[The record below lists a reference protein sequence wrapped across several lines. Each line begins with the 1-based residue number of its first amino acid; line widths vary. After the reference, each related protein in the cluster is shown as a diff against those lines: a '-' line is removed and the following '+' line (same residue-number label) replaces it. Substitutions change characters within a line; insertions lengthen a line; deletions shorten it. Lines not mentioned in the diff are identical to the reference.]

1 MSGSRRVCVS
11 RVGKSTLH
19 QSERTLQ
26 SKKVIEKA
34 AMNTSDSRLSTP
46 DAQGLY
52 DPRNEHDACGMGLV
66 ASIRG
71 EKSHE
76 IIRKGLEVLIN
87 LTHRGAAGCDPE
99 TGDGA
104 GILIQIPH
112 AFFAREC
119 AELGFKLPEAGAYG
133 VAMCFLPVEKHE
145 RLLCEGIME
154 SIVKE
159 EGLTLLGWRDT
170 PINGD
175 AAGRVARASQPYIQQ
190 LFVGAPDGMDEDA
203 FERLL
208 YRVRRRAENEV
219 VDSEIEDKDTFYIPS
234 FSCRTIVYKGLML
247 APQIEKFYYE
257 LANPLVKSA
266 LCLVHQR
273 FSTNTFPSWKLA
285 HPYRYVAHN
294 GEINTVRG
302 NVSWMNARQSVLASP
317 NYDGQ
322 IDKLFPVIMPRGSD
336 SASLDNAV
344 EFLFQSGRSLPH
356 VMAMLIPEAW
366 AGNPDMD
373 EEKRAFYEY
382 HASLM
387 EPWDG
392 PAAMAFTDGRII
404 GATLDRNGLRPGR
417 YIVTKDDLVVLA
429 SEAGV
434 LEVPAEDI
442 RKKGRLQPGR
452 MFLVDTVQKRII
464 SDDEIKK
471 QLSSRQPYGEWIKQ
485 QQVTLDHLPE
495 PSRVIATNPET
506 LLRRQRAFGY
516 SEEDLKIILAPMGA
530 KGEEPIGSMGTDVPL
545 ACLSDRP
552 QPLFNYFKQLFA
564 QVTNPPIDPIREELV
579 MSLISY
585 IGTERN
591 ILDETPENCHTL
603 KLPHPIL
610 TNRDLEKLR
619 RVSSG
624 DLLATTLPA
633 LFRAED
639 GEKGLKHAL
648 DDLSNRAAH
657 AVNSG
662 YTLLILSDRGVDPTY
677 APVPSLLAM
686 AAVHNRLVREKTR
699 TQVALIIESGEP
711 REVMHFALLIGYG
724 ASAINPYLAFET
736 LHDLKRTG
744 LLPENISGDY
754 AEKNFIKGINKGLLK
769 TFSKMGI
776 STLQSYRGAQVF
788 EAVGL
793 NKALVSAYFS
803 GTASRIEGV
812 GLDVLSKEAQLKHTY
827 AFQPFTDS
835 ETDLVVGGHY
845 QYREGGEYHLLNPLT
860 ISKLQHAVRQNNP
873 ATFQE
878 YTDLLDEQSRNLCTL
893 RGLLKLKYAE
903 KPIPIEE
910 VEPAKE
916 IVKRFTTGAMSFGSI
931 SQEAHE
937 TLAIAMNRIGGMSN
951 TGEGGEDEAR
961 FKRDANGDLRR
972 SAVKQVASGR
982 FGVTANYLVNA
993 DELQIKMAQGAKP
1006 GEGGQLPGHK
1016 VDENIARIRHS
1027 IPGVGLIS
1035 PPPHHDI
1042 YSIEDLAQL
1051 IYDLKNVNPK
1061 ARIAVKL
1068 VSEVGVGTVAAGVS
1082 KAHADV
1088 VLISGDNGG
1097 TGASPLSSI
1106 KHAGLP
1112 WELGLAETQQV
1123 LLLNDLRSRIKVQT
1137 DGKLQTGRDVVIAA
1151 LLGAEEFGFATM
1163 PLISLG
1169 CIMMRKCH
1177 LNTCAVGIATQDP
1190 VLRARFQGQ
1199 PEHVINFFFFIAEQM
1214 RQHMAKLGFRTVNEM
1229 VGHVDRIDASVADVH
1244 WKAKGIDLS
1253 SILYAPTLPSRV
1265 ARHCVQA
1272 QDHGLSAALD
1282 HALIA
1287 KAAPAL
1293 ESKTPVTGNFAI
1305 RNVHRTVG
1313 AMLGGEIARRYGSA
1327 GLPDGTIRYKFKGS
1341 AGQSFGAFVPSG
1353 VTLELEGDSND
1364 YLGKGLSGGRIIA
1377 YPPKT
1382 SSFLPEQSILVGNVV
1397 LYGATTGEVFLN
1409 GIAGERFAVRNSGA
1423 TAVVEGVGDH
1433 GCEYMT
1439 NGTVVVLGKT
1449 GRNFAAGMSGGIAY
1463 VYDDRGDFPARR
1475 CNKVS
1480 VDLEPLVLAEDVAR
1494 VRGFLERHRD
1504 YTGSPRAAWI
1514 LEHWAD
1520 AQPRFIKVFPHEYK
1534 RVLGFPRAESVYCAP
1549 TNSSPLVTATAEVQH
1564 G

>member
-1 MSGSRRVCVS
+1 MATPSGR
-11 RVGKSTLH
+11 
-19 QSERTLQ
+19 E
-26 SKKVIEKA
+26 
-34 AMNTSDSRLSTP
+34 
-46 DAQGLY
+46 
-52 DPRNEHDACGMGLV
+52 
-66 ASIRG
+66 
-71 EKSHE
+71 
-76 IIRKGLEVLIN
+76 
-87 LTHRGAAGCDPE
+87 
-99 TGDGA
+99 
-104 GILIQIPH
+104 
-112 AFFAREC
+112 AR
-119 AELGFKLPEAGAYG
+119 
-133 VAMCFLPVEKHE
+133 
-145 RLLCEGIME
+145 
-154 SIVKE
+154 S
-159 EGLTLLGWRDT
+159 
-170 PINGD
+170 
-175 AAGRVARASQPYIQQ
+175 SQPYIEQ
-190 LFVGAPDGMDEDA
+190 LFLGRPEGFDEDA

-208 YRVRRRAENEV
+208 YRVRRRTENEIAAS
-219 VDSEIEDKDTFYIPS
+219 DIEDKETFYVPS
-234 FSCRTIVYKGLML
+234 CSCRTIIYKGLML
-247 APQIEKFYYE
+247 APQIEKFYFE
-257 LANPLVKSA
+257 LANPLVTSA
-266 LCLVHQR
+266 LALIHQR

-285 HPYRYVAHN
+285 HPYRYIAHN
-294 GEINTVRG
+294 GEINTIRG
-302 NVSWMNARQSVLASP
+302 NVSWMNARQSVLRSP
-317 NYDGQ
+317 LFNDK
-322 IDKLFPVIMPRGSD
+322 IDQLYPVIVPGGSD
-336 SASLDNAV
+336 SASIDNAV
-344 EFLFQSGRSLPH
+344 EFLYQSGRSLPH

-366 AGNPDMD
+366 SGNPDMD
-373 EEKRAFYEY
+373 EDKRAFYEY

-392 PAAMAFTDGRII
+392 PAAIAFTDGKVI

-434 LEVPAEDI
+434 IEVPAEDI
-442 RKKGRLQPGR
+442 LKKGRLQPGR
-452 MFLVDTVQKRII
+452 MFLVDTVQQRII
-464 SDDEIKK
+464 SDGEIKK
-471 QLSSRQPYGEWIKQ
+471 QLAARQPYGDWLKQ
-485 QQVTLDHLPE
+485 QQVTIDSLPE
-495 PSRVIATNPET
+495 PPRVIASNSET
-506 LLRRQRAFGY
+506 LLRRQRACGY
-516 SEEDLKIILAPMGA
+516 SEEDLRILLAPMAATGA
-530 KGEEPIGSMGTDVPL
+530 EPVGAMGTDVPL

-552 QPLFNYFKQLFA
+552 QQLFSYFKQLFA

-591 ILDETPENCHTL
+591 ILDEAPENCHTL
-603 KLPHPIL
+603 RLPHPIL

-639 GEKGLKHAL
+639 GEKGLRHAL
-648 DDLSNRAAH
+648 DDLSNRASH
-657 AVNSG
+657 AVDSG
-662 YTLLILSDRGVDPTY
+662 YTLLILSDRGVDATY

-686 AAVHNRLVREKTR
+686 AAVHNRLVQEEKR

-724 ASAINPYLAFET
+724 ASAINPYLAIESV
-736 LHDLKRTG
+736 HSLKTRG
-744 LLPENISGDY
+744 LLPDNVTAEQ
-754 AEKNFIKGINKGLLK
+754 AEKNFIKAIEKGLLK

-793 NKALVSAYFS
+793 NKWLINTYFP

-812 GLDVLSKEAQLKHTY
+812 GLGVLAREAQIKHGY
-827 AFQPFTDS
+827 AFQPLTDS
-835 ETDLVVGGHY
+835 ETELVVGGQY
-845 QYREGGEYHLLNPLT
+845 QYRVGGEYHLINPLT
-860 ISKLQHAVRQNNP
+860 ISKVQHAVNENNF

-878 YTDLLDEQSRNLCTL
+878 YTDLIDDQNRNLCTL
-893 RGLLKLKYAE
+893 RGLLKLKYVE
-903 KPIPIEE
+903 KPLPIEE

-931 SQEAHE
+931 SKEAHE
-937 TLAIAMNRIGGMSN
+937 TLAIAMNRLGGMSN

-961 FKRDANGDLRR
+961 FTPDPNGDSRR

-982 FGVTANYLVNA
+982 FGVTTNYLVNA

-1016 VDENIARIRHS
+1016 VDEIIAKTRHS

-1088 VLISGDNGG
+1088 VLISGDSGG

-1123 LLLNDLRSRIKVQT
+1123 LLLNDLRSRIRVQT

-1151 LLGAEEFGFATM
+1151 LLGAEEFGFGTM
-1163 PLISLG
+1163 PLIAIG

-1190 VLRARFQGQ
+1190 VLRSRFTGT

-1214 RQHMAKLGFRTVNEM
+1214 RQHMAKLGFRTVDEM
-1229 VGHVDRIDASVADVH
+1229 VGHVEKIDVSLADSH

-1253 SILYAPTLPSRV
+1253 SILYMPTLPSRV
-1265 ARHCVQA
+1265 ARRRTTS
-1272 QDHGLSAALD
+1272 QDHGLGPALD

-1287 KAAPAL
+1287 KAKPAL
-1293 ESKTPVTGNFAI
+1293 ESKTPVTGSFAI

-1327 GLPDGTIRYKFKGS
+1327 GLPDGTIHFRFHGS
-1341 AGQSFGAFVPSG
+1341 AGQSFGAFVPNG

-1364 YLGKGLSGGRIIA
+1364 YMGKGLSGGRLIA

-1382 SSFLPEQSILVGNVV
+1382 SSFLPEESILVGNVV
-1397 LYGATTGEVFLN
+1397 LYGATSGEAFIN

-1439 NGTVVVLGKT
+1439 NGFVVVLGST
-1449 GRNFAAGMSGGIAY
+1449 GRNFAAGMSGGYAL
-1463 VYDDRGDFPARR
+1463 VYDDTGDFATRR
-1475 CNKVS
+1475 CNTAS
-1480 VDLEPLVLAEDVAR
+1480 VDLEPLAAEDDIDR
-1494 VRGFLERHRD
+1494 VRQLLARHRD
-1504 YTGSPRAAWI
+1504 LTGSPRAAWV

-1520 AQPRFIKVFPHEYK
+1520 AQPKFIKVFPHEYK
-1534 RVLGFPRAESVYCAP
+1534 RVLGVARTTTLYAP
-1549 TNSSPLVTATAEVQH
+1549 PSISPPLVTATAEVQH

>member
-1 MSGSRRVCVS
+1 MEKSNFRSR
-11 RVGKSTLH
+11 
-19 QSERTLQ
+19 
-26 SKKVIEKA
+26 I
-34 AMNTSDSRLSTP
+34 P
-46 DAQGLY
+46 DPQGLY
-52 DPRNEHDACGMGLV
+52 HPYNEHDACGMGLV

-112 AFFAREC
+112 AFFVREC
-119 AELGFKLPEAGAYG
+119 TELGWKLPGAGEYG
-133 VAMCFLPVEKHE
+133 VAMCFLPVERHS
-145 RLLCEGIME
+145 RLQCEGVFERIAQ
-154 SIVKE
+154 E
-159 EGLTLLGWRDT
+159 EGLTVLGWRDT
-170 PINGD
+170 PVNGD
-175 AAGRVARASQPYIQQ
+175 AIGREARNSQPYIEQ
-190 LFVGAPDGMDEDA
+190 LFVLRPEGMDEDA

-208 YRVRRRAENEV
+208 YRVRRSTENEIAN
-219 VDSEIEDKDTFYIPS
+219 SEIEDKESFYVPS
-234 FSCRTIVYKGLML
+234 CSCRTIVYKGLML
-247 APQIEKFYYE
+247 APQIERFYFE
-257 LANPLVKSA
+257 LANPLVTSA
-266 LCLVHQR
+266 LALVHQR

-294 GEINTVRG
+294 GEINTIRG
-302 NVSWMNARQSVLASP
+302 NISWMNARQSVLKSDLH
-317 NYDGQ
+317 NGH
-322 IDKLFPVIMPRGSD
+322 IDKLFPVIMPEGSD
-336 SASLDNAV
+336 SSSLDNAV

-373 EEKRAFYEY
+373 EDKRAFYEY

-392 PAAMAFTDGRII
+392 PAAIAFTDGKVI

-434 LEVPAEDI
+434 IEVPAEDV

-452 MFLVDTVQKRII
+452 MFLVDTVQQRII
-464 SDDEIKK
+464 SDAEIKK
-471 QLSSRQPYGEWIKQ
+471 QLASRQPYAEWLKE
-485 QQVTLDHLPE
+485 QQVTMDQLPE
-495 PSRVIATNPET
+495 PPRVIPSNPET
-506 LLRRQRAFGY
+506 LLRRQRAQGY
-516 SEEDLKIILAPMGA
+516 SEEDLRILLAPMGA

-552 QPLFNYFKQLFA
+552 QSLFNYFKQLFA

-591 ILDETPENCHTL
+591 ILDEAPENCHTL

-619 RVSSG
+619 RVASG

-639 GEKGLKHAL
+639 GEAGLRRSL
-648 DDLSNRAAH
+648 DELSARAAH
-657 AVNSG
+657 AVLSG
-662 YTLLILSDRGVDPTY
+662 YTLLIISDRGVDATY
-677 APVPSLLAM
+677 APIPSLLAM

-724 ASAINPYLAFET
+724 ASAINPYLAIES
-736 LHDLKRTG
+736 LHDLKRRG
-744 LLPENISGDY
+744 LLPDDVTAEY
-754 AEKNFIKGINKGLLK
+754 AEKNFIKAINKGLLK

-793 NKALVSAYFS
+793 NQFLVDKYFP
-803 GTASRIEGV
+803 GTASRVEGV
-812 GLDVLSKEAQLKHTY
+812 GMDVIAREAMMKHSY
-827 AFQPFTDS
+827 AFQPLTDS
-835 ETDLVVGGHY
+835 ETDLVVGGQY
-845 QYREGGEYHLLNPLT
+845 QYREGGEYHLLNPQT
-860 ISKLQHAVRQNNP
+860 ISKVQHAVRQNNFK
-873 ATFQE
+873 TFEE
-878 YTDLLDEQSRNLCTL
+878 YTELIDSSNRTLCTL
-893 RGLLKLKYAE
+893 RGLLQLKYSE
-903 KPIPIEE
+903 KPIAIEE

-916 IVKRFTTGAMSFGSI
+916 IVKRFTTGAMSYGSI
-931 SQEAHE
+931 SKEAHE

-951 TGEGGEDEAR
+951 TGEGGEDEER

-982 FGVTANYLVNA
+982 FGVTTNYLVNA

-1016 VDENIARIRHS
+1016 VDETIAKTRHS

-1051 IYDLKNVNPK
+1051 IYDLKNVNPQ

-1088 VLISGDNGG
+1088 VLISGDSGG

-1123 LLLNDLRSRIKVQT
+1123 LLLNDLRSRIRVQT

-1163 PLISLG
+1163 PLITMG

-1190 VLRARFQGQ
+1190 VLRARFTGT

-1214 RQHMAKLGFRTVNEM
+1214 RQHMAKLGFRTVDEM
-1229 VGHVDRIDASVADVH
+1229 VGRVDKIDAAIADLH

-1253 SILYAPTLPSRV
+1253 SILYSPTLPSRV
-1265 ARHCVQA
+1265 ARRRMQP
-1272 QDHGLSAALD
+1272 QDHGLNQALD
-1282 HALIA
+1282 HQLIA
-1287 KAAPAL
+1287 KAKPAL
-1293 ESKTPVTGNFAI
+1293 ESKTPVTGEFAI

-1313 AMLGGEIARRYGSA
+1313 AMLGGEIARRYGSD
-1327 GLPDGTIRYKFKGS
+1327 GLPDGTINFRFEGS

-1382 SSFLPEQSILVGNVV
+1382 SSFLPEESILVGNVV
-1397 LYGATTGEVFLN
+1397 LYGATSGEVFLN

-1423 TAVVEGVGDH
+1423 VAVVEGVGDH

-1439 NGTVVVLGKT
+1439 NGTVIVLGST
-1449 GRNFAAGMSGGIAY
+1449 GRNFAAGMSGGVAY
-1463 VYDDRGDFPARR
+1463 VYDDQGDFSTRR

-1480 VDLEPLVLAEDVAR
+1480 VDLEPLVEDADVER
-1494 VRGFLERHRD
+1494 VKAMLERHRD
-1504 YTGSPRAAWI
+1504 LTGSPRAAWI
-1514 LEHWAD
+1514 LEHWVD

-1534 RVLGFPRAESVYCAP
+1534 RVLGVPRATSVYASP
-1549 TNSSPLVTATAEVQH
+1549 TIPSPLVTPTAEVLH

>member
-1 MSGSRRVCVS
+1 
-11 RVGKSTLH
+11 
-19 QSERTLQ
+19 
-26 SKKVIEKA
+26 
-34 AMNTSDSRLSTP
+34 
-46 DAQGLY
+46 
-52 DPRNEHDACGMGLV
+52 MGLV

-71 EKSHE
+71 EKSHD

-104 GILIQIPH
+104 GILIQVPH
-112 AFFAREC
+112 VFFAREC
-119 AELGFKLPEAGAYG
+119 GELGIQLPGPGDYG
-133 VAMCFLPVEKHE
+133 VAMVFLPVDKHS
-145 RLLCEGIME
+145 RLQCEGVFERIA
-154 SIVKE
+154 SV
-159 EGLTLLGWRDT
+159 EGLKVLGWRDT
-170 PINGD
+170 PVNGD
-175 AAGRVARASQPYIQQ
+175 AIGREARASQPYIEQF
-190 LFVGAPDGMDEDA
+190 FVGRPDGMTEDD
-203 FERLL
+203 FERRL
-208 YRVRRRAENEV
+208 YLVRRRTENEIAA
-219 VDSEIEDKDTFYIPS
+219 SEIDEKEFFYVPS
-234 FSCRTIVYKGLML
+234 FSCRTIIYKGLML
-247 APQIEKFYYE
+247 APQIEKFYFE
-257 LANPLVKSA
+257 LANPLVTSA

-294 GEINTVRG
+294 GEINTIRG
-302 NVSWMNARQSVLASP
+302 NVSWMNARQSILETAHF
-317 NYDGQ
+317 G
-322 IDKLFPVIMPRGSD
+322 DKIKELYPVIMPEGSD

-344 EFLFQSGRSLPH
+344 EFLYQSGRSLPH

-373 EEKRAFYEY
+373 EDKRAFYEY

-392 PAAMAFTDGRII
+392 PAAIAFSDGRVV

-434 LEVPAEDI
+434 LDVPAEDI

-452 MFLVDTVQKRII
+452 MFLVDTVEKRII
-464 SDDEIKK
+464 SDAEIKK
-471 QLSSRQPYGEWIKQ
+471 TLAARQPYADWLKE
-485 QQVTLDHLPE
+485 QQVILDTLPE
-495 PSRVIATNPET
+495 PSRVIASNPET
-506 LLRRQRAFGY
+506 LLRRQRAYGY
-516 SEEDLKIILAPMGA
+516 SEEDLRILLGPMGSR
-530 KGEEPIGSMGTDVPL
+530 GEEPVGSMGTDTPL

-591 ILDETPENCHTL
+591 ILDENPENCHTL

-610 TNRDLEKLR
+610 SNRDLEKLR

-633 LFRAED
+633 LFRAAD
-639 GEKGLKHAL
+639 GESGLASAL
-648 DDLSNRAAH
+648 DELSARSSH
-657 AVNSG
+657 AVASG
-662 YTLLILSDRGVDPTY
+662 YTLLIISDRGVDSTY
-677 APVPSLLAM
+677 APIPSLLAM
-686 AAVHNRLVREKTR
+686 AAVHNRLVQEKTR

-724 ASAINPYLAFET
+724 ASAINPYLAIET
-736 LHDLKRTG
+736 LHDLKRRG
-744 LLPENISGDY
+744 LLPHSVSGNH

-793 NKALVSAYFS
+793 NQHLIETYFP

-812 GLDVLSKEAQLKHTY
+812 GLDVLAREAQMKHSF
-827 AFQPFTDS
+827 AFQPLTES
-835 ETDLVVGGHY
+835 ETELVVGGHY
-845 QYREGGEYHLLNPLT
+845 QYREGGEYHLLNPET
-860 ISKLQHAVRQNNP
+860 ISKLQHSVRANN
-873 ATFQE
+873 ATTFQE
-878 YTDLLDEQSRNLCTL
+878 YTDLLDEQNRNLCTL
-893 RGLLKLKYAE
+893 RGLLKLNYSDT
-903 KPIPIEE
+903 PIPIEE

-916 IVKRFTTGAMSFGSI
+916 IVKRFTTGAMSYGSI
-931 SQEAHE
+931 SKEAHE
-937 TLAIAMNRIGGMSN
+937 TLAIAMNRLGGMSN
-951 TGEGGEDEAR
+951 TGEGGEDEER
-961 FKRDANGDLRR
+961 FKRDANGDSRR

-982 FGVTANYLVNA
+982 FGVTTNYLVNA

-1016 VDENIARIRHS
+1016 VDEVIARTRHS

-1051 IYDLKNVNPK
+1051 IYDLKNVNPQ

-1068 VSEVGVGTVAAGVS
+1068 VSEAGVGTVAAGVS

-1088 VLISGDNGG
+1088 VLISGDTGG

-1123 LLLNDLRSRIKVQT
+1123 LLLNDLRGRIKVQT

-1151 LLGAEEFGFATM
+1151 LLGAEEFGFATT
-1163 PLISLG
+1163 PLIAMG
-1169 CIMMRKCH
+1169 CIMLRKCH
-1177 LNTCAVGIATQDP
+1177 LNTCSVGIATQDP
-1190 VLRARFQGQ
+1190 VLRERFTGQ
-1199 PEHVINFFFFIAEQM
+1199 PEHVINFFFFIAEQI
-1214 RQHMAKLGFRTVNEM
+1214 RQHMAKLGFRKVDEM
-1229 VGHVDRIDASVADVH
+1229 VGRVDKIDASIADAH

-1253 SILYAPTLPSRV
+1253 SILYAPTVPSRV
-1265 ARHCVQA
+1265 ARRKMQP
-1272 QDHGLSAALD
+1272 QDHGLDQALD
-1282 HALIA
+1282 HQLIA
-1287 KAAPAL
+1287 KAKPAL
-1293 ESKTPVTGNFAI
+1293 DSKTPVTGSFSI

-1313 AMLGGEIARRYGSA
+1313 AMLGGQIARRYGSTA
-1327 GLPDGTIRYKFKGS
+1327 LPDNTIHFKFEGS
-1341 AGQSFGAFVPSG
+1341 AGQSFGAFVPTG

-1382 SSFLPEQSILVGNVV
+1382 SFFLPEESILVGNVV
-1397 LYGATTGEVFLN
+1397 LYGATSGEVFLN

-1439 NGTVVVLGKT
+1439 NGTVIVLGTT
-1449 GRNFAAGMSGGIAY
+1449 GRNFAAGMSGGRAF
-1463 VYDDRGDFPARR
+1463 VFDDQGDFSSRR
-1475 CNKVS
+1475 CNKAS
-1480 VDLEPLVLAEDVAR
+1480 VDLEPLVTDTDIAE
-1494 VRGFLERHRD
+1494 VRALLERHRD
-1504 YTGSPRAAWI
+1504 YTGSPRAAWV
-1514 LEHWAD
+1514 LEHWSE
-1520 AQPRFIKVFPHEYK
+1520 AQPKFIKVFPHEYK
-1534 RVLGFPRAESVYCAP
+1534 RVLGVERVDTVYSPPITTAP
-1549 TNSSPLVTATAEVQH
+1549 QVEAAAEVQH

>member
-1 MSGSRRVCVS
+1 
-11 RVGKSTLH
+11 
-19 QSERTLQ
+19 
-26 SKKVIEKA
+26 
-34 AMNTSDSRLSTP
+34 
-46 DAQGLY
+46 
-52 DPRNEHDACGMGLV
+52 
-66 ASIRG
+66 
-71 EKSHE
+71 
-76 IIRKGLEVLIN
+76 
-87 LTHRGAAGCDPE
+87 
-99 TGDGA
+99 
-104 GILIQIPH
+104 
-112 AFFAREC
+112 
-119 AELGFKLPEAGAYG
+119 
-133 VAMCFLPVEKHE
+133 
-145 RLLCEGIME
+145 
-154 SIVKE
+154 
-159 EGLTLLGWRDT
+159 
-170 PINGD
+170 
-175 AAGRVARASQPYIQQ
+175 
-190 LFVGAPDGMDEDA
+190 
-203 FERLL
+203 
-208 YRVRRRAENEV
+208 
-219 VDSEIEDKDTFYIPS
+219 
-234 FSCRTIVYKGLML
+234 ML
-247 APQIEKFYYE
+247 APQIERFYFE

-294 GEINTVRG
+294 GEINTIRG
-302 NVSWMNARQSVLASP
+302 NVSWMTARQSILESP
-317 NYDGQ
+317 LHDGQ
-322 IDKLFPVIMPRGSD
+322 ISKLFPVIVPGGSD

-344 EFLFQSGRSLPH
+344 EFLFHSGRSLPH

-366 AGNPDMD
+366 SGNPDMD

-392 PAAMAFTDGRII
+392 PAAMAFTDGRVI

-417 YIVTKDDLVVLA
+417 YIVTKDDIVVLA

-434 LEVPAEDI
+434 LDVPAEDI

-452 MFLVDTVQKRII
+452 MFLVDTVQQRII
-464 SDDEIKK
+464 SDAEIKK
-471 QLSSRQPYGEWIKQ
+471 QLASRQPYGEWLRE
-485 QQVTLDHLPE
+485 QQVTMDQLPE
-495 PSRVIATNPET
+495 PSRVIATNHET
-506 LLRRQRAFGY
+506 ILRRQRAYGY
-516 SEEDLKIILAPMGA
+516 SEEDLKILLAPMGA
-530 KGEEPIGSMGTDVPL
+530 KGEEPLGSMGTDVPL

-552 QPLFNYFKQLFA
+552 QSLFNYFKQLFA

-591 ILDETPENCHTL
+591 ILNEAPENCHTL

-639 GEKGLKHAL
+639 GEAGLRHSL
-648 DDLSNRAAH
+648 EDLSNRAAL
-657 AVNSG
+657 AVISG
-662 YTLLILSDRGVDPTY
+662 YTLLIISDRGVDSTY
-677 APVPSLLAM
+677 APIPSLLAM

-699 TQVALIIESGEP
+699 TQIALIIESGEP

-724 ASAINPYLAFET
+724 ASAINPYLAIET
-736 LHDLKRTG
+736 LHDLKLRG
-744 LLPENISGDY
+744 MIPDDVSAEY
-754 AEKNFIKGINKGLLK
+754 AEKNFIKAINKGLLK

-793 NKALVSAYFS
+793 NHSLVEAYFP

-812 GLDVLSKEAQLKHTY
+812 GLGVLAREAQLKHAF
-827 AFQPFTDS
+827 AFQPLTES
-835 ETDLVVGGHY
+835 ETDLAVGGQY
-845 QYREGGEYHLLNPLT
+845 QYRLGGEYHLLNPLT
-860 ISKLQHAVRQNNP
+860 ISKVQQAVRQNNP

-878 YTDLLDEQSRNLCTL
+878 YTDLLDDQNRTLCTL
-893 RGLLKLKYAE
+893 RGLLKLKYSD
-903 KPIPIEE
+903 KPIPLDK

-931 SQEAHE
+931 SKEAHE

-961 FKRDANGDLRR
+961 FQRDENGDLRR

-1016 VDENIARIRHS
+1016 VDEVIARIRYS

-1068 VSEVGVGTVAAGVS
+1068 VSEVGVGTVAAGVA

-1088 VLISGDNGG
+1088 VLISGDSGG

-1123 LLLNDLRSRIKVQT
+1123 LLLNDLRSRIRVQT

-1177 LNTCAVGIATQDP
+1177 LNTCPVGIATQDP
-1190 VLRARFQGQ
+1190 VLRARFEGQ

-1214 RQHMAKLGFRTVNEM
+1214 REHMAKLGFRTVDEM
-1229 VGHVDRIDASVADVH
+1229 VGHVDKIDAAAADVH

-1253 SILYAPTLPSRV
+1253 SILYSPALPSRV
-1265 ARHCVQA
+1265 ARRCMQA
-1272 QDHGLSAALD
+1272 QDHGLNQALD
-1282 HALIA
+1282 HQLIA

-1293 ESKTPVTGNFAI
+1293 KSKTPVSATFAI

-1327 GLPDGTIRYKFKGS
+1327 GLPEGTIHFKFNGS
-1341 AGQSFGAFVPSG
+1341 AGQSFGAFVPACDIIVLHHALVPISNVVGLIIRQRNQRHAHPIGQGRSDLDREAALRLRVRRHVGELFRRENFQMHRRSNRFPPPRRWCRRCAESCKNPAGVRVASG
-1353 VTLELEGDSND
+1353 CFSPPTIRCRRNRIA
-1364 YLGKGLSGGRIIA
+1364 GRIQICSFHA
-1377 YPPKT
+1377 G
-1382 SSFLPEQSILVGNVV
+1382 SSG
-1397 LYGATTGEVFLN
+1397 
-1409 GIAGERFAVRNSGA
+1409 
-1423 TAVVEGVGDH
+1423 
-1433 GCEYMT
+1433 
-1439 NGTVVVLGKT
+1439 
-1449 GRNFAAGMSGGIAY
+1449 
-1463 VYDDRGDFPARR
+1463 
-1475 CNKVS
+1475 
-1480 VDLEPLVLAEDVAR
+1480 
-1494 VRGFLERHRD
+1494 HRP
-1504 YTGSPRAAWI
+1504 YW
-1514 LEHWAD
+1514 
-1520 AQPRFIKVFPHEYK
+1520 
-1534 RVLGFPRAESVYCAP
+1534 
-1549 TNSSPLVTATAEVQH
+1549 
-1564 G
+1564 